1 MNNELLLINFDF
13 IFYVRYRSEEISPS
27 DHRSAIKVPFY
38 IGRLVVATRS
48 DAKWPSGS
56 SGCSGSHANVVAY
69 KWFPCQCQVNT
80 VTGGVDRGAIW
91 AIL

>member
-1 MNNELLLINFDF
+1 MPIPHLIHHLCCKLRNCRLPHSA
-13 IFYVRYRSEEISPS
+13 VTPS

-56 SGCSGSHANVVAY
+56 SGWSGSHPNVVAY

-80 VTGGVDRGAIW
+80 VTGGVDRGAI
-91 AIL
+91 